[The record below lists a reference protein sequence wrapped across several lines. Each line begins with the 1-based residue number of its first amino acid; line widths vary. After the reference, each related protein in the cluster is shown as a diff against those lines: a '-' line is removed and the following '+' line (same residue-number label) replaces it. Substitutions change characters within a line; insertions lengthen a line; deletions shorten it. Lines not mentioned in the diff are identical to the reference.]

1 MSLEGFFTET
11 AVIYCHVLCH
21 ASLSVPSKMSRVL
34 SALEKPLRGDD
45 KAGWT
50 DWDWKSRL
58 RRLPH
63 DTQLSPKEPGMRT
76 LHFERRHRTLVL
88 RAPVHLR
95 AAGAKS

>member
-1 MSLEGFFTET
+1 MSFEGFFAET
-11 AVIYCHVLCH
+11 AAIYYHVLCH
-21 ASLSVPSKMSRVL
+21 ASLSVPTKMSRVL
-34 SALEKPLRGDD
+34 SALEKSLRGDD

-50 DWDWKSRL
+50 AWDWKSRL

-63 DTQLSPKEPGMRT
+63 HTQPSPKELGMRT

-88 RAPVHLR
+88 RAPVNLR